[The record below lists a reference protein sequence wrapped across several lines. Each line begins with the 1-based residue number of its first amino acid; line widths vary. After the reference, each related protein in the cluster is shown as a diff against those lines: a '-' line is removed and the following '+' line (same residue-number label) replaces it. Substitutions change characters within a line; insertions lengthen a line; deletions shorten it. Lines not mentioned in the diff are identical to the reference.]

1 MAVQVKCYKYNDD
14 PRVIDKS
21 PTFVKSIECRVV
33 DPFDVV
39 DPTLLV
45 DATDDIS
52 ECNYFTVESRK
63 YFKAGLVKTAN
74 KMNRLKLHED
84 ILSTWMPRVWVV
96 GTITNA
102 SQIISEDVDQGYLT
116 DVNRKISRI
125 RISNGYEELSDDPI
139 IIIQC
144 PLPTITKPST

>member
-21 PTFVKSIECRVV
+21 PTFVKSIECRIVE
-33 DPFDVV
+33 PFDVM
-39 DPTLLV
+39 DPTLIV

-52 ECNYFTVESRK
+52 ECNYFTVENRK
-63 YFKAGLVKTAN
+63 YLKAGLVKTAN
-74 KMNRLKLHED
+74 KINRLKLHED
-84 ILSTWMPRVWVV
+84 VLSTWMPRVWVV
-96 GTITNA
+96 GTITHA
-102 SQIISEDVDQGYLT
+102 SQIVSEDVDQGYLT

-125 RISNGYEELSDDPI
+125 RISNGYEELTDDPMI
-139 IIIQC
+139 IVQC